1 MSVPES
7 ISFTDAVVIC
17 DAGIT
22 ARHAVDRSE
31 LKLGESVVILGVG
44 GVGGVGSYAVQFAKL
59 AGSRVIGLEVTE
71 AKTAHGRALGADEAV
86 NTSAQNAVDEILRF
100 TDGLGVDCVIDIVD
114 KEAMIGTLRNG
125 DRIVIVGY
133 TSEEYR
139 LSGRRIAQN
148 ELKIIGTR
156 CGRKQDLI
164 NTVRLVAEG
173 SLKPIVTDQ
182 YSFEQIN
189 EAMTKLRTGEV
200 LGRLVLQM
208 PKN

>member
-1 MSVPES
+1 MPDS
-7 ISFTDAVVIC
+7 ISFTDAAVIC

-31 LKLGESVVILGVG
+31 LKLGESVAII
-44 GVGGVGSYAVQFAKL
+44 GVGGVGSYAVQLAKL
-59 AGSRVIGLEVTE
+59 AGSRVIALDVTE
-71 AKTAHGRALGADEAV
+71 AKTAHARALGADEAV
-86 NTSAQNAVDEILRF
+86 NASAQDAVDEIHRF
-100 TDGLGVDCVIDIVD
+100 TDGLGVDCVIDIVG
-114 KEAMIGTLRNG
+114 KEATIGTGIDALRNG
-125 DRIVIVGY
+125 GRIVIVGY
-133 TSEEYR
+133 TPEEYR

-173 SLKPIVTDQ
+173 SLKSIVTDR

-200 LGRLVLQM
+200 LGRLVLKM
-208 PKN
+208 PQT